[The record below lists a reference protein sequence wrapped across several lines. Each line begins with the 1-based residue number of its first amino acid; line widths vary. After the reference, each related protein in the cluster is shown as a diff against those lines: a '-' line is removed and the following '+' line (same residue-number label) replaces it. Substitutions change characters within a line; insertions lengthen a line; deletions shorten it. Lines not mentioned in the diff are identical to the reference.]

1 MIEFLNHTLTP
12 ALFFVFITCFL
23 FAHAFFLKAPFLR
36 AARLLRAYGTLTLRT
51 NLLLY
56 GLFAAGVLTGR
67 LLPDQ
72 AHALGT
78 LGADVVGRIGIHA
91 LTDPVS
97 LAAGI
102 FVWNFLSGTVLT
114 LWLPG
119 LLFPF
124 FAPLVVAA
132 RFVTVGFML
141 SLASNAVLAL
151 HVPTILLE
159 LQAYVLMALAGLIAL
174 RQLNLPELMPQL
186 RRLTVTD
193 LLRRRPEALQALPLP
208 TRKGLRDQAALLL
221 LAADFLLA
229 GALYEAY
236 EVHTLIPHL
245 TGH

>member
-1 MIEFLNHTLTP
+1 MIDFLNHALTP
-12 ALFFVFITCFL
+12 ALFAVFATCFL
-23 FAHAFFLKAPFLR
+23 LAHAFFLKAPFLR
-36 AARLLRAYGTLTLRT
+36 AVRTLRAHSTLALRT

-56 GLFAAGVLTGR
+56 SLFTAGILAGR
-67 LLPDQ
+67 LMPGQ
-72 AHALGT
+72 AHTLGT
-78 LGADVVGRIGIHA
+78 LGADVVGHIGIHA

-102 FVWNFLSGTVLT
+102 FLWNFLSGTVLT

-151 HVPTILLE
+151 HIPTILLE

-174 RQLNLPELMPQL
+174 RQLNLPVLIPQL
-186 RRLTVTD
+186 RRVTITD
-193 LLRRRPEALQALPLP
+193 LLRRRPNAMRALPLP
-208 TRKGLRDQAALLL
+208 TREGLRDQAALLL

-229 GALYEAY
+229 GAVYEAY
-236 EVHTLIPHL
+236 EVHALIPHF